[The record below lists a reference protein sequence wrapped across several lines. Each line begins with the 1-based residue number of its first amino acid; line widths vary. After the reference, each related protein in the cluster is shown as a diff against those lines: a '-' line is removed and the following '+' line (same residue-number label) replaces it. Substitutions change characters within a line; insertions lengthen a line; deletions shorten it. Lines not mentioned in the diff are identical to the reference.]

1 MTSED
6 LRREAD
12 EWRERAVT
20 AWAAAAL
27 PPERSQLRRTA
38 SLARR
43 QLTVR
48 VLDPARARRARARAR
63 RRA

>member
-1 MTSED
+1 MTDD

-12 EWRERAVT
+12 EWRERAIT
-20 AWAAAAL
+20 AWAAAAV
-27 PPERSQLRRTA
+27 PPQRSELRRAA
-38 SLARR
+38 SLVRR

-48 VLDPARARRARARAR
+48 VLDPARARRARAHAR